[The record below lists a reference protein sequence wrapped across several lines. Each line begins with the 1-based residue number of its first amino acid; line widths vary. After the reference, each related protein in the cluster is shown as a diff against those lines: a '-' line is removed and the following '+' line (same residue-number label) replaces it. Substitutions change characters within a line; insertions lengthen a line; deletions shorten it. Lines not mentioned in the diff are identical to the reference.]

1 MVAREDGSIAAV
13 VGDVAGHGPDE
24 AALGA
29 TLRTAWRT
37 GVLAGLPANKVLEV
51 VERVLVAERDRPETF
66 TTLVMAEVASDRRAM
81 DLYLCGHPAPFL
93 LGVPTVVLPATNR
106 GRALGI
112 PVTGTWRPER
122 VALGDGWRV
131 AMFTDGLIE
140 ATVAGGP
147 DRLGQE
153 GLRAIMEDLSLI
165 HI

>member
-1 MVAREDGSIAAV
+1 
-13 VGDVAGHGPDE
+13 
-24 AALGA
+24 
-29 TLRTAWRT
+29 
-37 GVLAGLPANKVLEV
+37 
-51 VERVLVAERDRPETF
+51 
-66 TTLVMAEVASDRRAM
+66 VMAEVASDRRAM

-112 PVTGTWRPER
+112 PVSGTWRPER
-122 VALGDGWRV
+122 VALDDGWRV

-153 GLRAIMEDLSLI
+153 GLRAILEDQVRRDGRAGARSALVDRVLETVRALHGGDLVDDAALVVLGSPVGGAA
-165 HI
+165 

>member
-1 MVAREDGSIAAV
+1 
-13 VGDVAGHGPDE
+13 
-24 AALGA
+24 
-29 TLRTAWRT
+29 
-37 GVLAGLPANKVLEV
+37 
-51 VERVLVAERDRPETF
+51 
-66 TTLVMAEVASDRRAM
+66 MAEVASDRRAM

-112 PVTGTWRPER
+112 PVSGTWRPER
-122 VALGDGWRV
+122 VALTDGWRV

-153 GLRAIMEDLSLI
+153 GLRAIMEDQVRRDGRAGARSALVDRVLEEVRALHGGDLVDDAALVVLGSFVGGAA
-165 HI
+165 